1 MSPLRLPPLHDA
13 WTLEQRLGIAR
24 RHLMAAARK
33 ADEQGLKEKHRAILG
48 AVTQIDDAEEAS

>member
-1 MSPLRLPPLHDA
+1 MSFPIA
-13 WTLEQRLGIAR
+13 AASEVWTLDQRLEIAR
-24 RHLMAAARK
+24 RHLMRAARQ